1 VDWLGPALVLY
12 VAIASALVARRRLVH
27 VASLRVSDSAAV
39 VRTIR
44 SSTDQEVARAGERAP
59 AESFE
64 GRLLSAAASDAP
76 PAVRI
81 ADVNELLG
89 DLDRSL
95 DTQRDVPKVIGRGA
109 LLAGSFTCVLE
120 LTLTVA
126 GPGGPAWA
134 PALLCFVLG
143 LAGFFASLE
152 ADRRARRAAGE
163 ARAEW
168 DRVAAALGE
177 RMNRAAE
184 GQGSG

>member
-12 VAIASALVARRRLVH
+12 VAIASALVSRRRLVH
-27 VASLRVSDSAAV
+27 VASLRLSDPVAV

-44 SSTDQEVARAGERAP
+44 SSTDREIALASERA
-59 AESFE
+59 AADSFE
-64 GRLLSAAASDAP
+64 SRILSAAASEAP

-95 DTQRDVPKVIGRGA
+95 DTQRDVAKVIGRGA
-109 LLAGSFTCVLE
+109 LLSGSLASVLE

-126 GPGGPAWA
+126 GPGGPAWT

-143 LAGFFASLE
+143 LAGFLASLE
-152 ADRRARRAAGE
+152 VDRRARQATAE

-177 RMNRAAE
+177 RMNRVVP
-184 GQGSG
+184 GN